1 MPARAGVVHLL
12 EIVRR
17 IKTPEEAALAVDTA
31 QKFALH
37 RARRGQHSAL
47 SPELTAWIVRVR
59 GGALTG
65 WLGLHAERKRSARTI
80 GYCMRM

>member
-1 MPARAGVVHLL
+1 MPLLEGVVHLL

-37 RARRGQHSAL
+37 RARRRQQSVL

-59 GGALTG
+59 GSGSRLPM
-65 WLGLHAERKRSARTI
+65 HASRVLANLSACT
-80 GYCMRM
+80 